1 MKMVEMLARNIASAL
16 GDDFDAAF
24 DHKAQWVQSRG
35 GTPFRDVNMP
45 FKSDYIE
52 AAQAALRA
60 LEVPTEG
67 MVDAGAVVLN
77 TEYGDD
83 HKDSIDRPLAREA
96 WSAMIAA
103 AREE

>member
-1 MKMVEMLARNIASAL
+1 MKMVEMLARNISSAL

-67 MVDAGAVVLN
+67 MKMAGAQAI
-77 TEYGDD
+77 TAD
-83 HKDSIDRPLAREA
+83 HMKKAANYDAACDA